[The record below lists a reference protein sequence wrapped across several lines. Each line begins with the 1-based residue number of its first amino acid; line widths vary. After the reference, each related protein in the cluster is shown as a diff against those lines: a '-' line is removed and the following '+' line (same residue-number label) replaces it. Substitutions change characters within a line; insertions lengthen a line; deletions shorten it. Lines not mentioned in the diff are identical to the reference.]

1 MTTLTERKRSERR
14 STGGPPPGI
23 EDAGGGG
30 ARWVELIT
38 AHNDIE
44 AHLLTGRLEEAAV
57 ETRTVKDRSAPG
69 AWLYG
74 GSNPWAPVVV
84 LVRAMQLVDA
94 RLVLA
99 EISWAQP
106 PLDPEA
112 ASTAPTPK
120 THAVVWWVAALALG
134 LVFTSIALARTAQ
147 GSLSCDI
154 PVVCPVETSP

>member
-1 MTTLTERKRSERR
+1 MATLTRARVPQRP
-14 STGGPPPGI
+14 TGGPPPVV
-23 EDAGGGG
+23 EDNGGGG
-30 ARWVELIT
+30 ARWVELAT

-44 AHLLTGRLEEAAV
+44 AHLLTGRLAEASV

-84 LVRAMQLVDA
+84 LVPATQLHDA

-99 EISWAQP
+99 EISWTQP
-106 PLDPEA
+106 AVDPA
-112 ASTAPTPK
+112 APPMASSARRS
-120 THAVVWWVAALALG
+120 HAIAWWVAALALG

-147 GSLSCDI
+147 GSFSCDL
-154 PVVCPVETSP
+154 PLVCATAETP